1 MTDINNEGQ
10 IVKRIIKD
18 SVFTDFF
25 RTRQILQLNQMI
37 QDESVKVDNHY
48 GIMNPMN
55 EKR

>member
-37 QDESVKVDNHY
+37 QDESVKMDNHY